1 MTQQHLRNI
10 AIIAHVDHG
19 KTTLVDAMLRYTK
32 AVRNMAPEG
41 ALIMDSMDLER
52 EKGITIRA
60 KNASLLYG
68 SSKINLVDTP
78 GHADFGGEVERT
90 LRMVDGA
97 LLLVD
102 AKEGPMPQTK
112 FVLRKAIGLGL
123 PVIVVVNKID
133 RPDAQVDD
141 VINRTFDLFAE
152 LNASSAQLDFPLVYT
167 SATQG
172 TATLDIHKP
181 GTDIAPLFE
190 TILWKIPAPIV
201 LPGEPLQILVLALA
215 YDSFKGKMGIGKIH
229 AGSIKKNQPLMRLA
243 VDGSRH
249 TGTATAILAYQGLER
264 VEIEAAES
272 GEIVAVAGFGEIG
285 IGDTITDPERPQAL
299 PAMVI
304 EEPTLRMT
312 FAVNKSPFAGR
323 EGKYVTSRMVRERL
337 LKELETNVA
346 LRVTDTESPDTF
358 LVAGRGE
365 LHLAILIETMRRE
378 GYELEVSQP
387 EVVYKEVDGE
397 EMEPYEFLSIDVPA
411 EYQGTIIEELGRRRA
426 ELQEMA
432 QPPTGELHLEYLITT
447 RGLLGLKSALLKKTR
462 GTGSIH
468 HVFDAYQPIVVDLP
482 AHEPHGSLVAT
493 EGGVSSSYAI
503 TNAQERGELF
513 IGPGVPVYEGMVVG
527 QASRD
532 KDVEL
537 NICKQKKL
545 TNVRS
550 STAETTVVLIP
561 PRELTLELALEY
573 IGPDEL
579 LEVTPKSLRIR
590 KRIADAKLRLRA
602 IRGQTPPGG
611 LGVS

>member
-1 MTQQHLRNI
+1 MTQQLLRNI

-19 KTTLVDAMLRYTK
+19 KTTLVDAMLRHTK
-32 AVRNMAPEG
+32 TVRHMAAEG
-41 ALIMDSMDLER
+41 ALVMDSMDLER

-60 KNASLLYG
+60 KNASLRYG
-68 SSKINLVDTP
+68 DYKINLVDTP

-123 PVIVVVNKID
+123 PLIVVVNKID
-133 RPDAQVDD
+133 RHDAQVDD
-141 VINRTFDLFAE
+141 VVNRTFDLFAE
-152 LNASSAQLDFPLVYT
+152 LNASSTQLDFPIIYT

-172 TATLDIHKP
+172 TATLNLKEP

-190 TILWKIPAPIV
+190 MIVSKIPSPTV
-201 LPGEPLQILVLALA
+201 LPDEPLQILVLALA

-229 AGSIKKNQPLMRLA
+229 AGSIRKGQPIMRIA
-243 VDGSRH
+243 ADGSRQ
-249 TGTATAILAYQGLER
+249 TGTAMALLAYQGLER
-264 VEIEAAES
+264 VEIESAES
-272 GEIVAVAGFGEIG
+272 GEIVAVAGFGEVG
-285 IGDTITDPERPQAL
+285 IGDTITDPERPKAL

-312 FAVNKSPFAGR
+312 FAVNKSPFSGR
-323 EGKYVTSRMVRERL
+323 EGKYVTSRMLRERL
-337 LKELETNVA
+337 QKELETNVA
-346 LRVTDTESPDTF
+346 LRVADTESADTF
-358 LVAGRGE
+358 LVSGRGE

-387 EVVYKEVDGE
+387 EVVYKEIEGE
-397 EMEPYEFLSIDVPA
+397 QYEPYEFLSIDVPG

-426 ELQEMA
+426 ELQEMT
-432 QPPTGELHLEYLITT
+432 QSPTGELHMEYLITT
-447 RGLLGLKSALLKKTR
+447 RGLLGLKSLLLKKTR
-462 GTGSIH
+462 GTAIIH
-468 HVFDAYQPIVVDLP
+468 HVFDAYEPIVVDLP
-482 AHEPHGSLVAT
+482 PQEPHGSLVAT
-493 EGGVSSSYAI
+493 EDGVSNSYAI
-503 TNAQERGELF
+503 TNAQDRGDLF
-513 IGPGVPVYEGMVVG
+513 IGPSVPVYEGMVVG

-532 KDVEL
+532 RDVEL

-602 IRGQTPPGG
+602 QREG
-611 LGVS
+611 LNP

>member
-1 MTQQHLRNI
+1 MHQQRLRNI

-32 AVRNMAPEG
+32 AVRPADAAG
-41 ALIMDSMDLER
+41 RLIMDSMDLER

-60 KNASLLYG
+60 KNASLVYG
-68 SSKINLVDTP
+68 DYKINLVDTP

-90 LRMVDGA
+90 LRMVDGT

-133 RPDAQVDD
+133 RPDAQIDD
-141 VINRTFDLFAE
+141 VVNRTFDLFGE
-152 LNASSAQLDFPLVYT
+152 LNASSAQLDFPIVYT

-172 TATLDIHKP
+172 IATLDIHRP

-190 TILWKIPAPIV
+190 IIIARIPPPTV
-201 LPGEPLQILVLALA
+201 VPDEPLQILVLALA

-229 AGSIKKNQPLMRLA
+229 AGSIRRGQPLLRLA
-243 VDGSRH
+243 VDGSRQAGS
-249 TGTATAILAYQGLER
+249 TLALLAYTGLER
-264 VEIEAAES
+264 VEIESAES
-272 GEIVAVAGFGEIG
+272 GEIVAVAGFADIS
-285 IGDTITDPERPQAL
+285 IGDTITDPERPKAL

-312 FAVNKSPFAGR
+312 FAVNKSRFAGR
-323 EGKYVTSRMVRERL
+323 EGKYVTSRMLRERL
-337 LKELETNVA
+337 QKELETNVA
-346 LRVTDTESPDTF
+346 LRVSDTDSPDTL

-387 EVVYKEVDGE
+387 EVVYKEIEGVTV
-397 EMEPYEFLSIDVPA
+397 EPYEFLSIDVPA
-411 EYQGTIIEELGRRRA
+411 DYQGTIIEELGRRRA

-432 QPPTGELHLEYLITT
+432 QNLTGELHLEYLITT

-462 GTGSIH
+462 GTAVIH
-468 HVFDAYQPIVVDLP
+468 HVFDAYQPIVVELP
-482 AHEPHGSLVAT
+482 PQEPHGSLVAT
-493 EGGVSSSYAI
+493 EDGVSSSYAI
-503 TNAQERGELF
+503 TAAQERGELF

-532 KDVEL
+532 RDIEL

-550 STAETTVVLIP
+550 STGETTIVLIP

-590 KRIADAKLRLRA
+590 KRIANAKLRLRA
-602 IRGQTPPGG
+602 AREGPGG
-611 LGVS
+611 

>member
-1 MTQQHLRNI
+1 MSRTQDHLRNI

-19 KTTLVDAMLRYTK
+19 KTTLVDAMLRHTK
-32 AVRNMAPEG
+32 TLRHMAAEG
-41 ALIMDSMDLER
+41 ALVMDSMDLER

-60 KNASLLYG
+60 KNASLRFGAY
-68 SSKINLVDTP
+68 KINLVDTP

-112 FVLRKAIGLGL
+112 FVLRKAIALGL
-123 PVIVVVNKID
+123 PLIVVVNKID
-133 RPDAQVDD
+133 RHDAQVDD
-141 VINRTFDLFAE
+141 VVNRTFDLFGE
-152 LNASSAQLDFPLVYT
+152 LNASSAQLDFPIVYT

-172 TATLDIHKP
+172 TATLDVSRP
-181 GTDIAPLFE
+181 GTDVIPLFE
-190 TILWKIPAPIV
+190 TIIARIPPPTV
-201 LPGEPLQILVLALA
+201 LPDDSLQILVLALA
-215 YDSFKGKMGIGKIH
+215 YDPFKGKMGIGKIH
-229 AGSIKKNQPLMRLA
+229 AGAVKKGQPVMRLA
-243 VDGSRH
+243 VDGSR
-249 TGTATAILAYQGLER
+249 TAGTALAILAYQGLER
-264 VEIEAAES
+264 VEIESAES

-285 IGDTITDPERPQAL
+285 IGDTITDPARPVAL

-323 EGKYVTSRMVRERL
+323 EGKYVTSRMLRERL
-337 LKELETNVA
+337 QKELETNVA
-346 LRVTDTESPDTF
+346 LRVADTESADTF
-358 LVAGRGE
+358 LVSGRGE

-387 EVVYKEVDGE
+387 EVVYKDVDGE
-397 EMEPYEFLSIDVPA
+397 RMEPYEFLSIDVPGT
-411 EYQGTIIEELGRRRA
+411 YQGTIIEELGRRRA
-426 ELQEMA
+426 EMQEMA
-432 QPPTGELHLEYLITT
+432 QTPTGELHLEYLITT
-447 RGLLGLKSALLKKTR
+447 RGLLGLKSVLLKKTR
-462 GTGSIH
+462 GTAIVH
-468 HVFDAYQPIVVDLP
+468 HLFDAYEPIVADLP
-482 AHEPHGSLVAT
+482 PQEPHGSLVAT
-493 EGGVSSSYAI
+493 EAGASNSYAL
-503 TNAQERGELF
+503 TNAQGRGDLF

-532 KDVEL
+532 RDVEL

-550 STAETTVVLIP
+550 KGEETTDALTP

-590 KRIADAKLRLRA
+590 KRISDAKLRLRA
-602 IRGQTPPGG
+602 QREQ
-611 LGVS
+611 